1 MITIP
6 DSEGLSRL
14 LFLSDLYEMVLGVQ
28 GGIIHVGSRDD
39 DADLWDSL
47 HEVYEPTSGRR
58 RLVCATCED
67 VLEYFEDHASYMTAL
82 VYFDDTAGQDKESV
96 KNVLG
101 VVVPY
106 LVRGSVVAFN
116 RLDIGEQLF
125 AVNEVIGLNNLALQ
139 KWHPGRRDCYAVV

>member
-6 DSEGLSRL
+6 DSDSLSRL

-28 GGIIHVGSRDD
+28 GGIIHVGARDD
-39 DADLWDSL
+39 DGVLWDSL
-47 HEVYEPTSGRR
+47 HKVYEPMSGRR
-58 RLVCATCED
+58 WLTRASCKGVI
-67 VLEYFEDHASYMTAL
+67 EYFKDHASYVTAL
-82 VYFDDTAGQDKESV
+82 VYFDDTAGQENESV

-125 AVNEVIGLNNLALQ
+125 AVNEVLGLNNLALQ